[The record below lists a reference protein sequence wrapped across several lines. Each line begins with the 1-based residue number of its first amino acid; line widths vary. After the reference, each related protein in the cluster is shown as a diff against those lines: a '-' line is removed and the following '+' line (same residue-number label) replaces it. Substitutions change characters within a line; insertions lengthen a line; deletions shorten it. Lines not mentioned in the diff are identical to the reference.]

1 MRELTCNQ
9 YHIEDFFMC
18 VYLDNQISERMT
30 NGYSGQSR
38 ANIMNSQMLIGKKL
52 TTLFRQIVEPKWD
65 IPKYELL

>member
-1 MRELTCNQ
+1 
-9 YHIEDFFMC
+9 MC
-18 VYLDNQISERMT
+18 VDPDNQISERMT

-38 ANIMNSQMLIGKKL
+38 ANIMNSQMLTGKKL